1 MTSNERNADKEQ
13 LMKYIEFAERLKQGQ
28 YDHFDLLAS
37 ESDTPLTRLGLT
49 LYDLAQLLELHD
61 QETQRIDQITAR
73 INAGLLLDEVLENVY
88 EDFRAL
94 IPYDRIGL
102 ALLEDDGQ
110 TVTSR
115 WNRTDRPP
123 IYLRRGYSAPLAGS
137 SLETIIQTGQPR
149 ILNDLIDYQERKS
162 SSESTR
168 LILEEGIRSSL
179 TCPLIANGVPVGF
192 IFFSSAEP
200 NSYHAAHIT
209 VFQRIAAQLAV
220 IVEKGRLA
228 SELAEQKRAI
238 ERQNQELLRLNDLK
252 NTFLGIAAHDLRNP
266 LGVIE
271 MALGLL
277 LDPKIALTPQE
288 TDTILRDTQHQ
299 SRHMLNLINEL
310 LDVSQIE
317 AGRVQLQHETVVIQD
332 FLVETVQRHAK
343 LAAPKGTHIHLESDL
358 SSDDLM
364 NADPLRMRQVVDN
377 LISNAVKYSP
387 AGSTIYVRAE
397 KLENHWRISVQD
409 EGPGLTPE
417 DQSHLFQDFV
427 RLSARP
433 TGGESSTGL
442 GLAISRRVVEA
453 HHGQI
458 GVETEPGQGATF
470 WFTIPA

>member
-1 MTSNERNADKEQ
+1 MTSNEQNADQAQ
-13 LMKYIEFAERLKQGQ
+13 LAHYIKLAEHLKQGQ
-28 YDHFDLLAS
+28 YDHLERPVGAGDMPLAQ
-37 ESDTPLTRLGLT
+37 LGST
-49 LYDLAQLLELHD
+49 LYDLARQLALRD
-61 QETQRIDQITAR
+61 QETKRIDQITAR

-102 ALLEDDGQ
+102 ALIENDGR

-115 WNRTDRPP
+115 WNRTDHPP

-149 ILNDLIDYQERKS
+149 ILNDLADYLDRKP
-162 SSESTR
+162 SSESSR
-168 LILEEGIRSSL
+168 LIMEEGIRSSL

-192 IFFSSAEP
+192 LFFSSAQP
-200 NSYHAAHIT
+200 HSYHAAHVT

-220 IVEKGRLA
+220 IVEKGRLV

-238 ERQNQELLRLNDLK
+238 ERQNLELRQLNDLK

-271 MALGLL
+271 MALSLL
-277 LDPKIALTPQE
+277 LDPKMNLTAQE
-288 TDTILRDTQHQ
+288 TQTILNDSLHQ
-299 SRHMLNLINEL
+299 SRHMLVLINEL

-317 AGRVQLQHETVVIQD
+317 AGHVQLKPETFIIQD
-332 FLVETVQRHAK
+332 FLVETVARHAK
-343 LAAPKGTHIHLESDL
+343 IAAPKGTQIRLENTL
-358 SSDDLM
+358 SPDAIM
-364 NADPLRMRQVVDN
+364 FADPLRMRQVVDN

-387 AGSTIYVRAE
+387 AESTIYVRA
-397 KLENHWRISVQD
+397 NRVNDYWHISVRD

-417 DQSHLFQDFV
+417 DHSRLFQDFA

-458 GVETEPGQGATF
+458 GVETEPDQGATF
-470 WFTIPA
+470 WFTIPV

>member
-1 MTSNERNADKEQ
+1 
-13 LMKYIEFAERLKQGQ
+13 
-28 YDHFDLLAS
+28 
-37 ESDTPLTRLGLT
+37 
-49 LYDLAQLLELHD
+49 
-61 QETQRIDQITAR
+61 
-73 INAGLLLDEVLENVY
+73 
-88 EDFRAL
+88 
-94 IPYDRIGL
+94 
-102 ALLEDDGQ
+102 
-110 TVTSR
+110 
-115 WNRTDRPP
+115 
-123 IYLRRGYSAPLAGS
+123 
-137 SLETIIQTGQPR
+137 
-149 ILNDLIDYQERKS
+149 
-162 SSESTR
+162 
-168 LILEEGIRSSL
+168 L

-332 FLVETVQRHAK
+332 FLVETVERHAK
-343 LAAPKGTHIHLESDL
+343 LAAPKGTHIRLESDL

-397 KLENHWRISVQD
+397 NLENHWRISVQD

-470 WFTIPA
+470 WFTIPT